1 MNCTGSFIMSKNRIR
16 KELINIMEEK
26 DLRQKDKV
34 EIEFTEDNLN
44 EFLAKYYKTHR
55 KGKKPIVV
63 SPLPRSMNAILVIT
77 NRIVQNNHKKYR
89 GMYVEHVLKELGLEK
104 LGICETDLK
113 VHFVFP
119 TKIRHDLDNYGSGLK
134 EFLDMFSDLGIVQD
148 DNYDIIKSITL
159 TASYEKG
166 VSKTIFTFT
175 NCKYDVQ
182 ATLEA
187 MEKERVKREK
197 REATMAE
204 KKKTKKKK
212 VNK

>member
-1 MNCTGSFIMSKNRIR
+1 
-16 KELINIMEEK
+16 MEE
-26 DLRQKDKV
+26 DKV
-34 EIEFTEDNLN
+34 VVEFNEDNLN
-44 EFLAKYYKTHR
+44 RFLIEYYKTHR
-55 KGKKPIVV
+55 KGKKPIVE
-63 SPLPRSMNAILVIT
+63 SALPRSMNKILVIT

-134 EFLDMFSDLGIVQD
+134 EYLDTFSDIGVVQD

-182 ATLEA
+182 ATLDA
-187 MEKERVKREK
+187 MEKEKIKREK

-204 KKKTKKKK
+204 KKSKKKSVK
-212 VNK
+212 KK